1 MAYVVGFF
9 AADGYITVTKRGGQF
24 WSIQITDKEL
34 LYSIKR
40 VTGSEHTIGERI
52 GNENEKTLYRLQ
64 VGSNEMC
71 ADLRRLGFFEQKTK
85 SMSVPNVPIEY
96 FSDFTRGYFDGDGN
110 VWSGLIHKKRKRP
123 TFNLIVAFTSCSKD
137 FLGCLHERLNTLC
150 VTGGCLYKAKGGYLR
165 LQYSAVDSLKLYDFM
180 YNHRDFQKS
189 GLFLERKKL
198 VFEKY
203 KKLKC
208 ARSSAG

>member
-40 VTGSEHTIGERI
+40 VIGSEHTIGERI

-85 SMSVPNVPIEY
+85 SMSVPNVPREY

-110 VWSGLIHKKRKRP
+110 VWAGLLHKDRKTP
-123 TFNLIVAFTSCSKD
+123 TITLLMAFTSCSVR
-137 FLGCLHERLNTLC
+137 FLEHLKSRLC
-150 VTGGCLYKAKGGYLR
+150 VFGLKGGSIYKSKRNYAR
-165 LQYSAVDSLKLYDFM
+165 LQYSSKDSLKLCDFM
-180 YNHRDFQKS
+180 YNHKDFQKS
-189 GLFLERKKL
+189 GLFLERKKR

-203 KKLKC
+203 KNLKN
-208 ARSSAG
+208 APVV